1 MPTDDLGELFDSVM
15 AEEADVEASDS
26 TEPDV
31 VEELDLA
38 DNPFDEGSAEVHEG
52 IEETDTPVEEP
63 AESFDWKQY
72 ADQLIPVVENGV
84 EKMVTL
90 EEARN
95 GFMRQDDYTRKTQ
108 EVASLRSEAQW
119 AQDVQAAMQADPIG
133 TLTAFAR
140 AYGIGTDEPGPTNDL
155 DDLDDD
161 VRPWAEQTMQ
171 TKAALEQAQKQL
183 QEIQNRTILEDI
195 RQEVAD
201 LANQFGSDFQPEQTL
216 RLATERNLTL
226 VDAHWILQAQR
237 QAAGQA
243 SASKVNQQVAQ
254 VSANEQAASQA
265 ARAGQKAKASNT
277 VKGSFKASEIPADN
291 FKDIGELAALIMA
304 EQS

>member
-15 AEEADVEASDS
+15 AEEASEVDVS
-26 TEPDV
+26 EPDV
-31 VEELDLA
+31 VEELDPS
-38 DNPFDEGSAEVHEG
+38 DNPDMGSDEVQEG
-52 IEETDTPVEEP
+52 IEETDSPVTES
-63 AESFDWKQY
+63 AESFNWKQY
-72 ADQLIPVVENGV
+72 ANQLIPVVDNGV

-119 AQDVQAAMQADPIG
+119 AQDVQEAMRLDPIG
-133 TLTAFAR
+133 TLTAFAE
-140 AYGIGTDEPGPTNDL
+140 AYGVGTDAKQPSNAL

-161 VRPWAEQTMQ
+161 VRPWAEQTLQ
-171 TKAALEQAQKQL
+171 TKAALEQAQRQL

-195 RQEVAD
+195 RQEVAG
-201 LANQFGSDFQPEQTL
+201 LQSRFGADFQPEQTL

-226 VDAHWILQAQR
+226 EDAHWILFAQR
-237 QAAGQA
+237 QASGQA
-243 SASKVNQQVAQ
+243 SAKKVDQQVAE
-254 VSANEQAASQA
+254 VSQQQQAAVQA
-265 ARAGQKAKASNT
+265 ARAGQKAKASNN
-277 VKGSFKASEIPADN
+277 VGGSFKASEIPADN
-291 FKDIGELAALIMA
+291 FNDIGELAALIMA

>member
-15 AEEADVEASDS
+15 AEEPSEVDVS
-26 TEPDV
+26 EPDV
-31 VEELDLA
+31 VGEINLA
-38 DNPFDEGSAEVHEG
+38 DNPDLGSVEVQEG
-52 IEETDTPVEEP
+52 IEEADSPVTESV
-63 AESFDWKQY
+63 ESFDWKQY
-72 ADQLIPVVENGV
+72 ANQLIPVVDNGV
-84 EKMVTL
+84 ERMVTL

-140 AYGIGTDEPGPTNDL
+140 AYGIGTDPAPEPSNVL

-161 VRPWAEQTMQ
+161 VRPWAEQTLQ
-171 TKAALEQAQKQL
+171 TKAALEQAQRQL
-183 QEIQNRTILEDI
+183 QEIENRTILEDI
-195 RQEVAD
+195 RQEVAS
-201 LANQFGSDFQPEQTL
+201 LQSRFGSQFDPEQTL

-226 VDAHWILQAQR
+226 EDAHWILHAQR
-237 QAAGQA
+237 LTKGQA
-243 SASKVNQQVAQ
+243 SAAKVDQQVAQ

-277 VKGSFKASEIPADN
+277 VSGSFKASEIPADN
-291 FKDIGELAALIMA
+291 FNDIGELAALIMA